1 MIIIYQEKILFT
13 LSDFK
18 SFTSII
24 NIELIRFQGNAHSS
38 VVCSYKKLHAGMITE

>member
-13 LSDFK
+13 LLDLN

-24 NIELIRFQGNAHSS
+24 DIKLIKIQGNAHSS
-38 VVCSYKKLHAGMITE
+38 LSVVVKCCMLV